1 GICVL
6 TACNKQQTQVSN
18 NHTNV
23 SEHEQGDIT
32 LWPTLKNKVQ
42 KSAEIEN
49 TIAGYLKSM
58 TLEQKVAQM
67 IQPEIRDIT
76 VEDM

>member
-1 GICVL
+1 MGGICVL

-18 NHTNV
+18 NHTNA

-32 LWPTLKNKVQ
+32 LWATLKNKVQ

-67 IQPEIRDIT
+67 IQPEFAI
-76 VEDM
+76 